1 MEPLGSIFRKYPGY
15 SPMQSIEEYLI
26 EYQAAQ
32 RKVFGVRPNQR
43 LQAR

>member
-1 MEPLGSIFRKYPGY
+1 MEPIGSILLNGFGLFSDATIRKILN
-15 SPMQSIEEYLI
+15 Q
-26 EYQAAQ
+26 YQAAH